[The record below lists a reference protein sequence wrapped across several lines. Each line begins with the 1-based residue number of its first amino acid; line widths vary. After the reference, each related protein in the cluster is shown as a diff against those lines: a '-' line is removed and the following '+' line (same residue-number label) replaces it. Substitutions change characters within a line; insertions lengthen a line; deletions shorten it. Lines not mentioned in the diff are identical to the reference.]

1 MMRWLGAGLLI
12 LGALLLQNTA
22 FSLLLFLGVKPDLVL
37 LVVVAWALTR
47 GAKEGLFLGGAAG
60 LLLDLLRGHWI
71 GLGAVTY
78 LTTGYLVGLLED
90 HLFKEN
96 VLVPMLVAFFATLL
110 YQLLFLL
117 LGNSFGLGY
126 PLFFTLWRITFP
138 SVLYNAALAPL
149 VYWQVRRLEKRIA
162 RGIWEKGGSVL

>member
-1 MMRWLGAGLLI
+1 MRWLGAGLLI

-37 LVVVAWALTR
+37 LAVVAWALAR
-47 GAKEGLFLGGAAG
+47 GAKEGALLGGAAG
-60 LLLDLLRGHWI
+60 LLLDLLRGHWV

-78 LTTGYLVGLLED
+78 LTTGYVVGLLED
-90 HLFKEN
+90 RLFKEN
-96 VLVPMLVAFFATLL
+96 LLVPVVVSFFATFLD
-110 YQLLFLL
+110 QLLFLL

-138 SVLYNAALAPL
+138 SMLYNAALAPL
-149 VYWQVRRLEKRIA
+149 VYRQVQRLEERINQ
-162 RGIWEKGGSVL
+162 GVWEKGGSAL